1 MLTTAE
7 ILKLVAKTEFR
18 PFTKNDFMSFGGV
31 ETRNPLIGEIG
42 DLVVILDGDLVC
54 VVNENCE
61 EQHFRLK
68 IAEVGLVG

>member
-7 ILKLVAKTEFR
+7 ILKLVAKAEFR

-42 DLVVILDGDLVC
+42 ELLVILDGDLVS
-54 VVNENCE
+54 VLNENGDE
-61 EQHFRLK
+61 HHFRLK
-68 IAEVGLVG
+68 ITEANLAG